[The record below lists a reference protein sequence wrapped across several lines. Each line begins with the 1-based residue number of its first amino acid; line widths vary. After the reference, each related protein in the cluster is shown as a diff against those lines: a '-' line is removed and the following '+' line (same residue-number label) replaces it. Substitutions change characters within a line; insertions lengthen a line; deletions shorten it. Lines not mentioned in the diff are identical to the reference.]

1 MSQVRSSAEQNL
13 SYNFE
18 TLCHSR
24 AVKWSTVVIF
34 EDTKPK
40 PQVVAYQNTFF
51 NISKHEKK
59 IIFDH
64 VKNRSTIMENFVS
77 QMNHTETEKSSGW
90 LPWSSLGTLKLASK
104 ISSDDQGSHPDDLF
118 LSLISQ
124 VTSQVTWTQVTWLI
138 FGMHLCCLATPDGF
152 DTYQFQKVQYTNED
166 VRAIQ
171 DISSHQ
177 PKSRGISPSDLA
189 SKSLGVKIENGQ
201 VT

>member
-138 FGMHLCCLATPDGF
+138 LEC
-152 DTYQFQKVQYTNED
+152 TYAASQLPTVSTHINFKRYN
-166 VRAIQ
+166 IQ
-171 DISSHQ
+171 MTTLERSKIFPVISL
-177 PKSRGISPSDLA
+177 SR
-189 SKSLGVKIENGQ
+189 VEFHQ
-201 VT
+201 VTWLPSHLEWK